1 MAGGLGLG
9 LAVGLFLVAL
19 FEARKLLTIQTT
31 EDASHYTALPVLLTL
46 PEMLTPQEA
55 RSRPRRRK
63 MLLGAGVTATVFA
76 IPALILIL
84 QLTQVFERFAV

>member
-1 MAGGLGLG
+1 MSLQSEMNVDPKEKRVWVLRAGIVAIL
-9 LAVGLFLVAL
+9 LAVLA
-19 FEARKLLTIQTT
+19 
-31 EDASHYTALPVLLTL
+31 
-46 PEMLTPQEA
+46 
-55 RSRPRRRK
+55 